1 MLLAEAGVAR
11 GPRASGIAEFRSTT
25 LHRVARPTKG
35 VLPTRC
41 FSLRRRDLWHL
52 RLSGLMVVLG
62 LTFGV
67 VFALSRTRL
76 WVVFGGSLLL
86 LGALGA
92 FNSRLSSG
100 AGTWLSGAGTS

>member
-1 MLLAEAGVAR
+1 
-11 GPRASGIAEFRSTT
+11 
-25 LHRVARPTKG
+25 
-35 VLPTRC
+35 
-41 FSLRRRDLWHL
+41 
-52 RLSGLMVVLG
+52 MVVLG

-92 FNSRLSSG
+92 FIFALIKWGGYMAFRRRDEPQLPPPKFG
-100 AGTWLSGAGTS
+100 G